1 MASMREIKRRRD
13 SIRSTEQI
21 TKAMKLVATVK
32 LQKARIRAEETRAYS
47 QIMGETVRSLLGR
60 PSPEI
65 ERLGYAVPAGE
76 KAEGMAGGSAEN
88 RPGQGKGKTDGH
100 RKKAVVLITSNRGL
114 AGGYNSNAARLIT
127 GNPELTIQNTVIY
140 AVGRKGR
147 DVLAGKG
154 YEIMDDDTSLTEK
167 PEYEAVSQITK
178 KLMEGFE
185 DGRISDIY
193 LAYTQFKNT
202 VIHIPVLQRLIP
214 VEAPPDYQESRSLM
228 EYEPGE
234 EEVLKALIPQYIS
247 SLIHGALLE
256 SLASENGTRMN
267 AMESA
272 TQNAEEMIEALE
284 LQYNR
289 ARQGTIT
296 QELTEIIAGAGAAE

>member
-65 ERLGYAVPAGE
+65 ERLGYAVPAG
-76 KAEGMAGGSAEN
+76 AERGCGAGGKTEN
-88 RPGQGKGKTDGH
+88 KTGQGGEKSDGH

-202 VIHIPVLQRLIP
+202 VIHVPVLQRLIP
-214 VEAPPDYQESRSLM
+214 VEAPPDHQESRSLM

-256 SLASENGTRMN
+256 SLASENGARMN

-296 QELTEIIAGAGAAE
+296 QELTEIIAGAGATE